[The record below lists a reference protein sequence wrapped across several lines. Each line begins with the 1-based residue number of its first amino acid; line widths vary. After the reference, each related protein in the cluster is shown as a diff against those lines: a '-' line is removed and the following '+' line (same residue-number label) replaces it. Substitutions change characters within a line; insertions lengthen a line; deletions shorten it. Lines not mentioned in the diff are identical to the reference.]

1 MTRVKRGH
9 VRRKRRQRKLKMV
22 KGFRGT
28 SSLLFK
34 RANQQYLK
42 AYQNAFVDR
51 RLRKRYFRN
60 IWISRINAKI
70 RQLGL
75 NYHYFAYKN
84 KQFNEKGFTRKII
97 AQLIL
102 YDWSLLNNSNY
113 LKNSLLS

>member
-9 VRRKRRQRKLKMV
+9 VRKKRRQKKLKIV

-34 RANQQYLK
+34 TANQKYLK
-42 AYQNAFVDR
+42 AYHNAFIDR

-70 RQLGL
+70 RQFGL
-75 NYHYFAYKN
+75 NYHYLAYKN
-84 KQFNEKGFTRKII
+84 KKFNEKGLTRKII

-102 YDWSLLNNSNY
+102 YDWSLLNPPNFFGNP
-113 LKNSLLS
+113 L